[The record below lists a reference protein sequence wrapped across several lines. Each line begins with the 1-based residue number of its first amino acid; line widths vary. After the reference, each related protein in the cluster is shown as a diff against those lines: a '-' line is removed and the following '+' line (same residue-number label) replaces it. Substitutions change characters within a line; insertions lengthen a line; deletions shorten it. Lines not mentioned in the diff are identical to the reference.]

1 MGNLLMMEP
10 LLSLFKEF
18 KQSQMATTASQS
30 LFLSTMKQPSPQPFS
45 SKKIIAQTQAD
56 ISDPYI
62 LAHGEN
68 TTQKFNI
75 NIQSMQN
82 KDHFISSNYV
92 MSSLTTKVF
101 YIVFSAQHKFSL
113 IFTCNHRIYRKSILS
128 VYVIS
133 FPISL
138 PCSIPFMQFLFL
150 MWTFFSHSFSLF
162 PVYALGYKNVVKAW
176 YEKKLQEAR
185 VNAQQEAQ
193 YPLKGDVCLNCMKQ
207 SFREFL
213 RFSFV
218 WKLLMH
224 QNKCPAFFPFFIN
237 LDHHNRS

>member
-75 NIQSMQN
+75 NIQSMEN

-92 MSSLTTKVF
+92 MKSLVSTMT
-101 YIVFSAQHKFSL
+101 
-113 IFTCNHRIYRKSILS
+113 
-128 VYVIS
+128 
-133 FPISL
+133 
-138 PCSIPFMQFLFL
+138 
-150 MWTFFSHSFSLF
+150 
-162 PVYALGYKNVVKAW
+162 W
-176 YEKKLQEAR
+176 YG
-185 VNAQQEAQ
+185 VM
-193 YPLKGDVCLNCMKQ
+193 YPLCGYPLELPLLDMVKHEHVALISMGRIPDH
-207 SFREFL
+207 FL
-213 RFSFV
+213 WWNSMSITGR
-218 WKLLMH
+218 KYT
-224 QNKCPAFFPFFIN
+224 AN
-237 LDHHNRS
+237 LR

>member
-1 MGNLLMMEP
+1 MMEP

-75 NIQSMQN
+75 QSMEN

-92 MSSLTTKVF
+92 MKSLVSTMT
-101 YIVFSAQHKFSL
+101 
-113 IFTCNHRIYRKSILS
+113 
-128 VYVIS
+128 
-133 FPISL
+133 
-138 PCSIPFMQFLFL
+138 
-150 MWTFFSHSFSLF
+150 
-162 PVYALGYKNVVKAW
+162 
-176 YEKKLQEAR
+176 
-185 VNAQQEAQ
+185 
-193 YPLKGDVCLNCMKQ
+193 
-207 SFREFL
+207 
-213 RFSFV
+213 
-218 WKLLMH
+218 
-224 QNKCPAFFPFFIN
+224 
-237 LDHHNRS
+237 